1 MSAWRVSRGPASRV
15 SENHHWEFQA
25 LCLVYG
31 HDPHALDAFFDNRG
45 LIGLSLLG
53 VSLEFLDE
61 GPEGGSAA
69 LKMPRHVD
77 QPLTIRERLL
87 AIRPERDPGVR
98 AQCLE
103 QRGDCLG
110 DRPMITPEV
119 KEFQDFERVSD
130 LDR

>member
-1 MSAWRVSRGPASRV
+1 MSAWGVSSGGASRV
-15 SENHHWEFQA
+15 SENHHREFQA

-31 HDPHALDAFFDNRG
+31 HDPHALDAFFNNRG
-45 LIGLSLLG
+45 LVGFAPLG

-69 LKMPRHVD
+69 FKMPRHVD
-77 QPLTIRERLL
+77 QPLAIRERLL
-87 AIRPERDPGVR
+87 AVRPERDPGVR
-98 AQCLE
+98 AHGLK

-110 DRPMITPEV
+110 DRPIIAPDV
-119 KEFQDFERVSD
+119 KEPQDIERVGD